1 MKRGANTVIAV
12 IVAINASASSSPGT
26 TPARNISPTD
36 CSAMKA

>member
-12 IVAINASASSSPGT
+12 MATMKASASSSPGT